1 MPPVTELETARLV
14 LRRLC
19 DDDAPFI
26 VGLLNEP
33 SFLRYIGDKGVRSEE
48 DARRYLRDGPLASY
62 GRHGFGLYLVELK
75 ESGQPIGISG
85 LLKRDYL
92 EDPDVGFAF
101 LPRFWS
107 QGYGLESAAAVL
119 AQGRERFG
127 LRRVLA
133 ITSPDNLASIALLGK
148 LGFRFERTARP
159 SEDEAPV
166 NVYVCEP

>member
-1 MPPVTELETARLV
+1 MPPATELETARLV

-33 SFLRYIGDKGVRSEE
+33 SFLRYIGDKGVHSEE

-62 GRHGFGLYLVELK
+62 ERHGFGLYLVELK

-92 EDPDVGFAF
+92 EDPDIGFAF
-101 LPRFWS
+101 LPPFWS
-107 QGYGLESAAAVL
+107 QGYARESAEAVL

-133 ITSPDNLASIALLGK
+133 ITSPDNRASIALLGR

-166 NVYVCEP
+166 NVYVCEA

>member
-1 MPPVTELETARLV
+1 MPPTIELETARLV

-26 VGLLNEP
+26 VELLNQP
-33 SFLRYIGDKGVRSEE
+33 SFLRYIGDKGVRTVQ
-48 DARRYLRDGPLASY
+48 DACRYLQDGPLASY
-62 GRHGFGLYLVELK
+62 ARHGFGLYLVELK
-75 ESGQPIGISG
+75 EGGQPIGICG

-92 EDPDVGFAF
+92 PDADVGFAF

-107 QGYGLESAAAVL
+107 KGYALESAAAVL
-119 AQGRERFG
+119 AQGRARSG

-133 ITSPDNLASIALLGK
+133 ITSPDNVASIGLLAR
-148 LGFRFERTARP
+148 LGFRFERATRP

-166 NVYVCEP
+166 NVYAWEP